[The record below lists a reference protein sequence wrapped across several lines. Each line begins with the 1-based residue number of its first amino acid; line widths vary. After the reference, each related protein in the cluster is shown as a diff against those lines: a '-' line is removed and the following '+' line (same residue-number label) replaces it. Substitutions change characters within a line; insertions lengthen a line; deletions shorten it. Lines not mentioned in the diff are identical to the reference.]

1 VALRLKR
8 SGVRWVHPLHGGLA
22 AWTEAGLPVEALPA
36 LVGDRAP

>member
-22 AWTEAGLPVEALPA
+22 AWIDAGLPLEELPA
-36 LVGDRAP
+36 LVVDRAP